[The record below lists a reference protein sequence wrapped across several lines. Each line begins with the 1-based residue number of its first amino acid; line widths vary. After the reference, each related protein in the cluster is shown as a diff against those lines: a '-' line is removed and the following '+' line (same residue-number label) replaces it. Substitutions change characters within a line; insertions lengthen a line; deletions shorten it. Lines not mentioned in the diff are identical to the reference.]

1 MSCSNRW
8 QGYALREL
16 SYHLSFVSN
25 QYHTTSNGDG
35 FEWNDIDSCIGGI
48 VDWDDWWIQMKHGIE
63 LSW

>member
-35 FEWNDIDSCIGGI
+35 FEWNDIGICIDGI
-48 VDWDDWWIQMKHGIE
+48 VD
-63 LSW
+63 